1 MANNTFSKTGTPLFF
16 MSLLNVFLF
25 GYIALQKHL
34 LDESG
39 SVDETLKKI
48 VINLSFFVA
57 VVILINSFQRRTKNG
72 NVKKSTFGNIIVNGF
87 IAILLWYFST
97 TDFKVFCEDEEKSK
111 LFDKDNIQ
119 KFASFGFIYLLVW
132 KIMTPMFDLT
142 KLQNVQNLNGKRLNS
157 RKSYG
162 IAGVYALGAS
172 ILLFMKLYKSGDES
186 NPTIFNNGEN
196 RPKIA
201 NALEGGGLIAS
212 IMMLVAM
219 IVLTINDTQMK

>member
-1 MANNTFSKTGTPLFF
+1 
-16 MSLLNVFLF
+16 
-25 GYIALQKHL
+25 
-34 LDESG
+34 
-39 SVDETLKKI
+39 
-48 VINLSFFVA
+48 
-57 VVILINSFQRRTKNG
+57 
-72 NVKKSTFGNIIVNGF
+72 
-87 IAILLWYFST
+87 
-97 TDFKVFCEDEEKSK
+97 
-111 LFDKDNIQ
+111 
-119 KFASFGFIYLLVW
+119 
-132 KIMTPMFDLT
+132 MFDLT